1 MIPSVIMIARDEAD
15 RIERSL
21 KAVQF
26 SDDIVVVIDSR
37 TTDSTRDIAQ
47 RFTNNIFVRVFD
59 GYGKARQFAV
69 SKTKHRWVLWID
81 ADEVVSKELRDSIT
95 SLGENPPFEAFRI
108 SIVSEYMFR
117 WMDSVWSP
125 RRDCHPRIFD
135 KTKVHF
141 DNKKVH
147 EKLVFK
153 GEAPILEGL
162 IEHYTFR
169 NNDQIVD
176 KIQSYSTLRAQE
188 LFESGVR
195 FHWWQLIYYPLYSL
209 VRSYVRWGSH
219 KDGVRGFI
227 LTIYYVFNVFLNY
240 VKLWE
245 LEEFQ
250 KRK

>member
-1 MIPSVIMIARDEAD
+1 MIAKDEAD

-26 SDDIVVVIDSR
+26 SDDIVVIIDSR
-37 TTDSTRDIAQ
+37 TTDSTEQITRK
-47 RFTNNIFVRVFD
+47 FTKNIFVRTFD
-59 GYGKARQFAV
+59 GYGKTRQFAI
-69 SKTKHRWVLWID
+69 SKTKHKWVLWID
-81 ADEVVSKELRDSIT
+81 ADEVVTKDLQSSILRLS
-95 SLGENPPFEAFRI
+95 ENSPAEAFRI
-108 SIVSEYMFR
+108 SIMSEYMFR

-125 RRDCHPRIFD
+125 KRDRHPRLFD
-135 KTKVHF
+135 KTKVRF

-147 EKLVFK
+147 EKLVFN
-153 GEAPILEGL
+153 GDAPVLGGL

-176 KIQSYSTLRAQE
+176 KVQSYSTLRAQE

-209 VRSYVRWGSH
+209 VRSYVRWGSY
-219 KDGVRGFI
+219 KDGTRGFI
-227 LTIYYVFNVFLNY
+227 LTVYFVFNVFLDY